1 MDWVIENWI
10 WIALAIVIVWLYTK
24 MRGGHEH
31 GGHEHG
37 GQEGGGHEHGGHEHG
52 GHEHGG
58 QEGGHGKDDGCCG
71 HCDDADE
78 SQSENRPVSG
88 VYQ

>member
-37 GQEGGGHEHGGHEHG
+37 GHEHGGQEG
-52 GHEHGG
+52 GG

-71 HCDDADE
+71 HCDE
-78 SQSENRPVSG
+78 SQSVETHIGR
-88 VYQ
+88 